1 MHGLYCALLLVAV
14 ILFAASALGATTR
27 RVNLLSAGL
36 FFFSLV
42 FFIQE
47 ARKVFG

>member
-1 MHGLYCALLLVAV
+1 MHELYFVLLLVAV
-14 ILFAASALGATTR
+14 VLFAASALGATTR

-42 FFIQE
+42 FLIQE
-47 ARKVFG
+47 FKRITG